1 MARAS
6 SIFAAAAPARARRPA
21 REAAKDALRAAC
33 LGGDAR
39 GVERRARAL
48 ETFMLAS
55 ERANVERTSEGVWRV
70 AYTNAPAPSNGR
82 LGVFSGASFQVVDA
96 TRRRYSNV
104 LSVPPENWLRCE
116 LRARWDVL
124 EDDALW
130 LATFESVEIKV
141 FDRFVLGKKVWGEGE
156 VTRVWRTTYVDDDVR
171 VVRAARTREAE
182 AAGAARGRRAREG
195 EDCLFVMTKE
205 TPWWE
210 IPTGV

>member
-1 MARAS
+1 M
-6 SIFAAAAPARARRPA
+6 
-21 REAAKDALRAAC
+21 
-33 LGGDAR
+33 
-39 GVERRARAL
+39 
-48 ETFMLAS
+48 
-55 ERANVERTSEGVWRV
+55 WRV